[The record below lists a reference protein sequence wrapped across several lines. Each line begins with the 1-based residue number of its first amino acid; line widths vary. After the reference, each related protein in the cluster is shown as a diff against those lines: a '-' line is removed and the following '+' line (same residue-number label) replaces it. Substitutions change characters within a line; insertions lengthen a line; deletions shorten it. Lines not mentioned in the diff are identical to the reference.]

1 MTILSLYERFSFSIL
16 SCSLGVAREA
26 ILAQSA
32 AWGKPLAVDRAT
44 VRDVRPIFDSPD
56 GPAHQPA
63 VRKAILLSEV
73 VGPEGVK
80 TLFVSSVA
88 DGYSSM
94 VYTIS
99 GNLPGLHLAVQ
110 ISRLSIE
117 YPRNALTAIKSQK
130 AVRVIYSMKD
140 ASSWEFFERGRILP
154 FEQIDF
160 YKARRKRDRLTPDI
174 IDRYISK
181 LGYGTLDEVFWNS
194 NEAAHLICD
203 ASFRLAEGCKPDM
216 GSSEANIKGVS

>member
-1 MTILSLYERFSFSIL
+1 MNILSLYERFSFSIIP
-16 SCSLGVAREA
+16 CSLGVARTA

-32 AWGKPLAVDRAT
+32 AWGKPLSVDRAT
-44 VRDVRPIFDSPD
+44 VRDIRPIFNSPD
-56 GPAHQPA
+56 GPAHPPA

-99 GNLPGLHLAVQ
+99 GNIPGLHLSVQ

-117 YPRNALTAIKSQK
+117 YPRNAMMAIKGQED
-130 AVRVIYSMKD
+130 VRVVYSMRD
-140 ASSWEFFERGRILP
+140 GNSWEFFERGRALHI
-154 FEQIDF
+154 EQIEF
-160 YKARRKRDRLTPDI
+160 YKARRKRDRLTPEI
-174 IDRYISK
+174 IDRYISN
-181 LGYGTLDEVFWNS
+181 LGYGTLDEEFWTS
-194 NEAAHLICD
+194 NEPAHLICD
-203 ASFRLAEGCKPDM
+203 ASFRLAEDPKPDM
-216 GSSEANIKGVS
+216 ASSDGKIEGVS